1 MICKLR
7 PANVIVLVTTV
18 SECEL
23 KEAPNINT
31 VRTWKCNAKNV
42 KNHATQSKLIVVDV
56 FPDDPDDPEIAVALV
71 FKTGVEIIL
80 AMLENNHGSQK
91 RDDQAPYLKVTSG
104 ERLFHS
110 YIIYVSLTFLFNSF

>member
-7 PANVIVLVTTV
+7 PANVIVLVTTI

-23 KEAPNINT
+23 KESPNNNT

-56 FPDDPDDPEIAVALV
+56 FPDDPEIAVALV